1 MSLKLRPSPGR
12 LYQDACSLLW
22 PGARRLEPFHLHA
35 HRQCYWKCALEV
47 KINSSTV
54 IIIDYIMIM
63 HYSVLYINWRVRA
76 CVTFLLCALCLV
88 SRSQPVS
95 RGPLRFGNSLVYCH
109 TRFCSRTHRF
119 SVGANELL
127 MHYYVT
133 GCGAH

>member
-1 MSLKLRPSPGR
+1 MRSDRGGVRSGGSDLQGHRKLT
-12 LYQDACSLLW
+12 LVLLSLL
-22 PGARRLEPFHLHA
+22 
-35 HRQCYWKCALEV
+35 
-47 KINSSTV
+47 
-54 IIIDYIMIM
+54 IIIIMIM
-63 HYSVLYINWRVRA
+63 HYSVLYINWPVRA